1 MAKEQ
6 TTGFEESVLWQAI
19 YGRRSSGAEP
29 ELRLSLPFAFDAAS
43 LDHIRRATAF
53 LREIK
58 SIDVAELPAD
68 AVVARFAD
76 EVLRERGV
84 SQPVGVVY
92 AQNDPYP
99 R

>member
-6 TTGFEESVLWQAI
+6 TTGFEEPVLWQAI
-19 YGRRSSGAEP
+19 YGRRAGGAEP

-53 LREIK
+53 LHEIQ
-58 SIDVAELPAD
+58 SIDVAVLPSD
-68 AVVARFAD
+68 AVVGRFAD
-76 EVLRERGV
+76 EVLREGGA
-84 SQPVGVVY
+84 SPPVGVVY